1 VRCTCLRRKCDRQA
15 QTGKNG
21 FGVSSAFGELSRT
34 VERSA
39 ERQKNLVS
47 VHGSKV
53 HGWPPF
59 PHSTFD
65 VGRSMF
71 DVHLGSGLSGLGD
84 SDMKDN
90 LLLQLNNISVV
101 YSDVIQVLKG
111 VSLKVEK
118 NNIVSLLGSNGA
130 GKTTT
135 LKAISGLLKP
145 ENGRVTDGD
154 LIYDG
159 KFIQNSA
166 PEDITRLGI
175 IQVLEGRQP
184 FKYLTIE
191 ENLRVGTATRWG
203 KPFKNDMEMIYDY
216 FPPLVTRK
224 KTLAGYCSGGEL
236 QMLVMGR
243 ALMAHPKLL
252 LLDEPSLGLAP
263 LVVKEIFQIIKR
275 VNEEQGVT
283 IVLVEQNASMALQIA
298 HYGYVMENGKIVM
311 EGKAAELRENP
322 DVKEF
327 YLGMGASGAA
337 KSYKDVKS
345 YKRRKR
351 WL

>member
-1 VRCTCLRRKCDRQA
+1 
-15 QTGKNG
+15 
-21 FGVSSAFGELSRT
+21 
-34 VERSA
+34 
-39 ERQKNLVS
+39 
-47 VHGSKV
+47 
-53 HGWPPF
+53 
-59 PHSTFD
+59 
-65 VGRSMF
+65 
-71 DVHLGSGLSGLGD
+71 
-84 SDMKDN
+84 MKDN
-90 LLLQLNNISVV
+90 MLLQLNNISVV

-111 VSLKVEK
+111 VSLVVGE

-145 ENGRVTDGD
+145 ENGKVTDGN

-159 KFIQNSA
+159 KAIQNSA
-166 PEDITRLGI
+166 PEDITRMGI

-203 KPFKNDMEMIYDY
+203 KPYKKDMEMIYEY
-216 FPPLVTRK
+216 FPALVERR

-243 ALMAHPKLL
+243 ALMAHPRLL

-263 LVVKEIFQIIKR
+263 LVVKEIFRIIKR
-275 VNEEQGVT
+275 VNEEQGTT
-283 IVLVEQNASMALQIA
+283 IVLVEQNANMALQIA

-311 EGKAAELRENP
+311 EGKAGELIENP

>member
-1 VRCTCLRRKCDRQA
+1 
-15 QTGKNG
+15 
-21 FGVSSAFGELSRT
+21 
-34 VERSA
+34 
-39 ERQKNLVS
+39 
-47 VHGSKV
+47 
-53 HGWPPF
+53 
-59 PHSTFD
+59 
-65 VGRSMF
+65 
-71 DVHLGSGLSGLGD
+71 
-84 SDMKDN
+84 MKDN
-90 LLLQLNNISVV
+90 MLLQLNNISVV

-111 VSLKVEK
+111 VSLVVGE

-135 LKAISGLLKP
+135 LKAISGLLNP
-145 ENGRVTDGD
+145 ENGKVTDGN

-159 KFIQNSA
+159 KAIQNSA
-166 PEDITRLGI
+166 PEDITRMGI

-203 KPFKNDMEMIYDY
+203 KPYKKDMEMIYEY
-216 FPPLVTRK
+216 FPALVERR

-243 ALMAHPKLL
+243 ALMAHPRLL

-263 LVVKEIFQIIKR
+263 LVVKEIFRIIKR
-275 VNEEQGVT
+275 VNEEQGTT
-283 IVLVEQNASMALQIA
+283 IVLVEQNANMALQIA

-311 EGKAAELRENP
+311 EGKASELIENP

>member
-1 VRCTCLRRKCDRQA
+1 
-15 QTGKNG
+15 
-21 FGVSSAFGELSRT
+21 
-34 VERSA
+34 
-39 ERQKNLVS
+39 
-47 VHGSKV
+47 
-53 HGWPPF
+53 
-59 PHSTFD
+59 
-65 VGRSMF
+65 
-71 DVHLGSGLSGLGD
+71 
-84 SDMKDN
+84 MKDATV
-90 LLLQLNNISVV
+90 LQINNISVV

-111 VSLKVEK
+111 VSLSVEK
-118 NNIVSLLGSNGA
+118 HRIVSLLGSNGA

-135 LKAISGLLKP
+135 LKAISGLLHP
-145 ENGRVTDGD
+145 ENGKVTEGSI
-154 LIYDG
+154 IYDG
-159 KFIQNSA
+159 VPVQNSS
-166 PEDITRLGI
+166 PEEITRLGI

-191 ENLRVGTATRWG
+191 ENLRVGTAIRWT
-203 KPFKNDMEMIYDY
+203 KPYKRDLEMVYHY
-216 FPPLVTRK
+216 FPSLVKRR

-263 LVVKEIFQIIKR
+263 LVVKEIFRIIAR
-275 VNEEQGVT
+275 INEEQGTT
-283 IVLVEQNASMALQIA
+283 IILVEQNANMALQIA

-311 EGKAAELRENP
+311 EGISSELRENP

-327 YLGMGASGAA
+327 YLGVGAGGVSR
-337 KSYKDVKS
+337 SYRDVKS